1 VDGSA
6 AWEGE
11 KLFKKL
17 NCISCHSPDNTLR
30 APPLEAKWGT
40 RIDIGGGKSVIM
52 NDEYVRESIRN
63 PMAKVHE
70 GWKPIMPA
78 FPRSQLS
85 EEELLQV
92 MAYIK
97 SLKAGDTP
105 PRVEGTP
112 PQIGANPV
120 NTEGGSK

>member
-1 VDGSA
+1 M
-6 AWEGE
+6 
-11 KLFKKL
+11 
-17 NCISCHSPDNTLR
+17 P
-30 APPLEAKWGT
+30 
-40 RIDIGGGKSVIM
+40 IGGGRTATV

-63 PMAKVHE
+63 PMAKIHE

-78 FPRSQLS
+78 YPNSQLS

-97 SLKAGDTP
+97 SLKAGDIP
-105 PRVEGTP
+105 RRVETTP